1 MRASSVARDSNDY
14 GTFVQWWP
22 AHSPFAYSDLD
33 SIVDISTGI
42 VDDKTVN
49 CDAAYDI
56 GIAATFA
63 MVGKNFIDVKL
74 SLKDRVIAISPEYEV
89 LSK

>member
-1 MRASSVARDSNDY
+1 M
-14 GTFVQWWP
+14 P

-42 VDDKTVN
+42 VADKTVN
-49 CDAAYDI
+49 FDAAYDI
-56 GIAATFA
+56 GLAATFA
-63 MVGKNFIDVKL
+63 MVGKNFTYVKL
-74 SLKDRVIAISPEYEV
+74 SLKDRVTALSPEHEV